1 LQAYKSGILSCNYN
15 FSTSVN
21 HAVQIVGYNLSQN
34 YYIIKNSWDTTWGM
48 NGYAFIDMDK
58 DCLLTK
64 QVYQFTW
71 GSRLVPI
78 LFMAILFIA
87 F

>member
-1 LQAYKSGILSCNYN
+1 M
-15 FSTSVN
+15 N